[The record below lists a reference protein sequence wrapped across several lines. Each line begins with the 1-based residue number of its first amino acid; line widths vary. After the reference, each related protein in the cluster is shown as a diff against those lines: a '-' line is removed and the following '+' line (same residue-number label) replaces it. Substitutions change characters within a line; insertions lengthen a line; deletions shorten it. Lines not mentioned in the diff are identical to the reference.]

1 MHARLR
7 SCFPLFPAY
16 FPGFLHES
24 AQLTCQNGTR
34 ILFPTMQ
41 QIQTQAVQSA
51 DRHYT
56 ASSPTIAYRRVD
68 GTAGQQNELVLLLHG
83 VGSSASTWNELLP
96 LLNPGFTVIAPDYRG
111 HGYSEA
117 PPVPYVIDDY
127 VTDVLRLLDELG
139 VAAAHIVGFSIGAVI
154 AEAVAL
160 AAPERISSLVL
171 LNTIGDRTEEE
182 RVRALARLEV
192 IRSTDPAE
200 VAVTSAARWFTPAFI
215 ESNPELVAGEVG
227 IVSVTDHVPYAAS
240 YEVLATTE
248 IIDQLSAIDLPTLIV
263 TGENDVGSTPRMSR
277 AVHEKIARSQMVVV
291 DDLQHYL
298 HIEGAQTIADL
309 INGFIRSNPAPHHP

>member
-1 MHARLR
+1 
-7 SCFPLFPAY
+7 
-16 FPGFLHES
+16 
-24 AQLTCQNGTR
+24 
-34 ILFPTMQ
+34 MQ
-41 QIQTQAVQSA
+41 QIPIQAVESR
-51 DRHYT
+51 DRRYT
-56 ASSPTIAYRRVD
+56 ETSPTIAYRRVD
-68 GTAGQQNELVLLLHG
+68 GTPGQQNELVLLLHG

-96 LLNPGFTVIAPDYRG
+96 LLHQGFTIVAPDYRG

-139 VAAAHIVGFSIGAVI
+139 VAAVHIVGFSIGAVI

-160 AAPERISSLVL
+160 AAPERVSSLVL
-171 LNTIGDRTEEE
+171 LNTIGDRTEAE
-182 RVRALARLEV
+182 RARALERLEV

-200 VAVTSAARWFTPAFI
+200 VAATSAARWFTPAFI

-248 IIDQLSAIDLPTLIV
+248 IIDQLSAITAPTLII

-277 AVHEKIARSQMVVV
+277 AVQEKIARSQMVVV

-309 INGFIRSNPAPHHP
+309 VNGFIRSNPAEPHQ

>member
-1 MHARLR
+1 MHVRLR
-7 SCFPLFPAY
+7 SCFPLFPTY
-16 FPGFLHES
+16 FPGILQQFTR
-24 AQLTCQNGTR
+24 LTCHNASR
-34 ILFPTMQ
+34 ILVSTMQ
-41 QIQTQAVQSA
+41 QIQATSVKST

-56 ASSPTIAYRRVD
+56 ESTPTIAYRRVD
-68 GTAGQQNELVLLLHG
+68 GAPGQQNELVLLLHG

-96 LLNPGFTVIAPDYRG
+96 LLNQGFTIIAPDYRG
-111 HGYSEA
+111 HGYSAA
-117 PPVPYVIDDY
+117 PPVPYVIGDY
-127 VTDVLRLLDELG
+127 VTDVLRLLEELG
-139 VAAAHIVGFSIGAVI
+139 EPTAHLVGFSIGAVI

-160 AAPERISSLVL
+160 AAPERVSSLVL
-171 LNTIGDRTEEE
+171 LNTIGDRTEAE
-182 RVRALARLEV
+182 RVRALDRLEV
-192 IRSTDPAE
+192 IRSSDPAD
-200 VAVTSAARWFTPAFI
+200 VAATSAARWFTPAFI
-215 ESNPELVAGEVG
+215 ESNPEIVAEEVG
-227 IVSVTDHVPYAAS
+227 IVSVTDHAPYAAS

-277 AVHEKIARSQMVVV
+277 AVHQKIARSQLVVV